1 MAISFIR
8 TLILYV
14 VILIS
19 MRVMGKRQLGELETS
34 ELVVAVLISDLAANP
49 LQDTGIPLL
58 YGIIPTITLVCCEIL
73 ISGAVVKSVR
83 FRSIICG
90 NPSIII
96 NNGKIVQSEMKK
108 NRYTIDELSEE
119 LRGKSITDIST
130 VKYAILETDGSL
142 SVLQYASHTPITA
155 EQMKIAADDPGYP
168 VMVIN
173 NGRILSKNLKLMGL
187 NEKWLEKQLKARRI
201 SSPKDIFLM
210 TVNHAGQVYITPK
223 EA

>member
-8 TLILYV
+8 TIILYV

-73 ISGAVVKSVR
+73 VSGAVIKSIR
-83 FRSIICG
+83 FRAIVCG
-90 NPSIII
+90 KPSILI
-96 NNGKIVQSEMKK
+96 NDGKIVQSEMNK

-142 SVLQYASHTPITA
+142 SVLQYSSELPATA
-155 EQMKIAADDPGYP
+155 GQMNIKTDDPGYP

-173 NGRILSKNLKLMGL
+173 NGRILANNLKLLGL
-187 NEKWLEKQLKARRI
+187 NENWLHKQLKQHSI
-201 SSPKDIFLM
+201 SSPKEVYLM
-210 TVNHAGQVYITPK
+210 TVNHAGQVYLTPK
-223 EA
+223 EE